1 MMLENNENVPENDK
15 EFNLEKTV
23 NKEQTSSSKAQDEQ
37 PNMPKIEEKEVAEG
51 KESTVSLPEKTD
63 YSNLSL
69 EELHQKL
76 EELVKSDAVQKI
88 KDEVNEIKSLFN
100 KKFKTLIDTKK
111 EAFLKEGGNEI
122 DFHFDFPLKNTFF
135 NTIKEYRNKLQKYY
149 NQKEQQRKEN
159 YNKKLELVEELK
171 SILATVESNQVYP
184 ELKKIQDRWREI
196 GHVPFDK
203 SEDLWRTFRF
213 HEQKVYD
220 FLHLNS
226 DFRNLDY
233 KHNLEKKTKMV
244 ERAEELAKEEDV
256 NKAFK
261 ELQILHRIWKEDV
274 GPVAREYRE
283 EIWERF
289 SNATKIIHDKRRA
302 ILSELEKRYEENIP
316 KKEEVIR
323 KINALADGNINTHN
337 QWQEKIKELE
347 ALREEFF
354 KIGKVTQ
361 EKSEELWQALRE
373 ATRNFNQAKNKF
385 YKSIKDVHHENLEK
399 KKALVAKAEELKDSD
414 DLEHATEVFKKI
426 QAEWKTIGHIPRKYS
441 DKLWNEFRGACNHFF
456 DRLHAVQDEENKELL
471 EVFNKKKEY
480 LEKIK
485 EEIKDNA
492 EISLDKVKEYIK
504 EWKELGRVPQ
514 KMRFIESKFNKL
526 IDKLFSKLDMDKS
539 EAIMQ
544 RFNNTIE
551 THLEDKN
558 YRKIDN
564 EALFIRK
571 KIDEIQREIKLLEN
585 NLGFFKNTPKDNPMV
600 KNVYNSIDKHK
611 EDLKI
616 WKEKLKYLKSLD
628 Y

>member
-1 MMLENNENVPENDK
+1 MLENNENVPENENEKLK
-15 EFNLEKTV
+15 EVV
-23 NKEQTSSSKAQDEQ
+23 NQEQTSIS
-37 PNMPKIEEKEVAEG
+37 EEKQTQDILDSEKLAE
-51 KESTVSLPEKTD
+51 KPVEKID
-63 YSNLSL
+63 YSTFSL
-69 EELHQKL
+69 EELQQKL
-76 EELVKSDAVQKI
+76 EELLKSEAVQKI
-88 KDEVNEIKSLFN
+88 KDEVSEIKDVFN
-100 KKFKTLIDTKK
+100 KKFKALIEKKK
-111 EAFLKEGGNEI
+111 EEFLKEGGNEI
-122 DFHFDFPLKNTFF
+122 DFHYDFPLKNKFF
-135 NTIKEYRNKLQKYY
+135 GLIKDYRNKLQEYY
-149 NQKEQQRKEN
+149 NQKEIQRKEN
-159 YNKKLELVEELK
+159 YKKKLTIIEELK

-184 ELKKIQDRWREI
+184 ELKKIQQRWKEI
-196 GHVPFDK
+196 GPVPFDK
-203 SEDLWRTFRF
+203 SEDLWQTFRF

-244 ERAEELAKEEDV
+244 ERAEELSQEEDV

-261 ELQILHRIWKEDV
+261 ELQILHRIWKEEV

-289 SNATKIIHDKRRA
+289 SKATKIIHDKRRA

-323 KINALADGNINTHN
+323 KINALLDNEITSHN

-347 ALREEFF
+347 TLREEFF
-354 KIGKVTQ
+354 KIGKVTK

-385 YKSIKDVHHENLEK
+385 YKSIKNVHHQNLEK
-399 KKALVAKAEELKDSD
+399 KRALVEKAQEFKNSD
-414 DLEHATEVFKKI
+414 DFEHATEVYKKI

-441 DKLWNEFRGACNHFF
+441 DKLWNEFREACNHFF
-456 DRLHAVQDEENKELL
+456 DRLHAVQDEENKELIA
-471 EVFNKKKEY
+471 VFNKKKEY

-485 EEIKDNA
+485 EEIKENA

-504 EWKELGRVPQ
+504 EWKDLGRVPQ

-526 IDKLFSKLDMDKS
+526 IDRLFSKLDMDKT

-544 RFNNTIE
+544 RFKNNIE
-551 THLEDKN
+551 TYLDEKN

-571 KIDEIQREIKLLEN
+571 KIDEVQREIKLLEN
-585 NLGFFKNTPKDNPMV
+585 NLGFFKNASKDNPMV
-600 KNVYNSIDKHK
+600 KNVYKSIEKHN
-611 EDLKI
+611 EDLNI
-616 WKEKLKYLKSLD
+616 LKEKLKYIKSLK

>member
-1 MMLENNENVPENDK
+1 MLENNENLQVNENEATNNETAKNEILSNEKIVENNEPEVLNPEN
-15 EFNLEKTV
+15 
-23 NKEQTSSSKAQDEQ
+23 
-37 PNMPKIEEKEVAEG
+37 I
-51 KESTVSLPEKTD
+51 EKTD
-63 YSNLSL
+63 YTTFTL
-69 EELHQKL
+69 EELYQKFDTL
-76 EELVKSDAVQKI
+76 LKSDAIQKV
-88 KDEVNEIKSLFN
+88 KDEANEIKDQFN
-100 KKFKTLIDTKK
+100 KKFKKLIEEKK
-111 EAFLKEGGNEI
+111 QEFIKEGGNEI
-122 DFHFDFPLKNTFF
+122 DFHFDFPLKNKFF
-135 NTIKEYRNKLQKYY
+135 NLVKDFRNKLQNYY
-149 NQKEQQRKEN
+149 NQKEEERKTN
-159 YNKKLELVEELK
+159 YTKKLGLIEELK
-171 SILATVESNQVYP
+171 SILATVEANQVYP
-184 ELKKIQDRWREI
+184 ELKKIQERWKKI
-196 GHVPFDK
+196 GSVPFDK

-226 DFRNLDY
+226 DFRDLDY

-244 ERAEELAKEEDV
+244 ERAEELAQEPDV

-261 ELQILHRIWKEDV
+261 ELQILHRIWKEEV

-289 SNATKIIHDKRRA
+289 SNATKTIHDKRRK
-302 ILSELEKRYEENIP
+302 ILSELEKKYEENIP

-323 KINALADGNINTHN
+323 KINTLVDENITSHN

-354 KIGKVTQ
+354 KIGKVTK

-373 ATRNFNQAKNKF
+373 ATRNFNQEKNSF

-399 KKALVAKAEELKDSD
+399 KKALVAKAQELKDSE
-414 DLEHATEVFKKI
+414 DLKHATEIFKKI

-485 EEIKDNA
+485 EEVKENA
-492 EISLDKVKEYIK
+492 EISLDKVKEYIN
-504 EWKELGRVPQ
+504 EWKELGRVPE

-526 IDKLFSKLDMDKS
+526 IDKLFSKLDMDKT
-539 EAIMQ
+539 EAVMQ
-544 RFNNTIE
+544 RFKNTIE
-551 THLEDKN
+551 NYIEDKN
-558 YRKIDN
+558 FRKIDN

-585 NLGFFKNTPKDNPMV
+585 NLGFFQNSSKDNPMV
-600 KNVYNSIDKHK
+600 KNVYKNIEKYK

-616 WKEKLKYLKSLD
+616 WKEKLKYIKSLD

>member
-1 MMLENNENVPENDK
+1 MMLENNENLQVNENEATNNETAKNEILSNEKIVENNEPEVLNPEN
-15 EFNLEKTV
+15 
-23 NKEQTSSSKAQDEQ
+23 
-37 PNMPKIEEKEVAEG
+37 I
-51 KESTVSLPEKTD
+51 EKTD
-63 YSNLSL
+63 YTTFTL
-69 EELHQKL
+69 EELYQKFDTL
-76 EELVKSDAVQKI
+76 LKSDAIQKV
-88 KDEVNEIKSLFN
+88 KDEANEIKDQFN
-100 KKFKTLIDTKK
+100 KKFKKLIEEKK
-111 EAFLKEGGNEI
+111 QEFIKEGGNEI
-122 DFHFDFPLKNTFF
+122 DFHFDFPLKNKFF
-135 NTIKEYRNKLQKYY
+135 NLVKDFRNKLQNYY
-149 NQKEQQRKEN
+149 NQKEEERKTN
-159 YNKKLELVEELK
+159 YTKKLGLIEELK
-171 SILATVESNQVYP
+171 SILATVEANQVYP
-184 ELKKIQDRWREI
+184 ELKKIQERWKKI
-196 GHVPFDK
+196 GSVPFDK

-226 DFRNLDY
+226 DFRDLDY

-244 ERAEELAKEEDV
+244 ERAEELAQEPDV

-261 ELQILHRIWKEDV
+261 ELQILHRIWKEEV

-289 SNATKIIHDKRRA
+289 SNATKTIHDKRRK
-302 ILSELEKRYEENIP
+302 ILSELEKKYEENIP

-323 KINALADGNINTHN
+323 KINTLVDENITSHN

-354 KIGKVTQ
+354 KIGKVTK

-373 ATRNFNQAKNKF
+373 ATRNFNQEKNSF

-399 KKALVAKAEELKDSD
+399 KKALVAKAQELKDSE
-414 DLEHATEVFKKI
+414 DLKHATEIFKKI

-485 EEIKDNA
+485 EEVKENA
-492 EISLDKVKEYIK
+492 EISLDKVKEYIN
-504 EWKELGRVPQ
+504 EWKELGRVPE

-526 IDKLFSKLDMDKS
+526 IDKLFSKLDMDKT
-539 EAIMQ
+539 EAVMQ
-544 RFNNTIE
+544 RFKNTIE
-551 THLEDKN
+551 NYIEDKN
-558 YRKIDN
+558 FRKIDN

-585 NLGFFKNTPKDNPMV
+585 NLGFFQNSSKDNPMV
-600 KNVYNSIDKHK
+600 KNVYKNIEKYK

-616 WKEKLKYLKSLD
+616 WKEKLKYIKSLD

>member
-1 MMLENNENVPENDK
+1 MLENTDNAPENENEETTNEVVENNATPESEQKKQDTENKK
-15 EFNLEKTV
+15 ED
-23 NKEQTSSSKAQDEQ
+23 A
-37 PNMPKIEEKEVAEG
+37 VAEAN
-51 KESTVSLPEKTD
+51 EKID
-63 YSNLSL
+63 YTTFSL

-76 EELVKSDAVQKI
+76 EELLKSEAIQSIKEEANAI
-88 KDEVNEIKSLFN
+88 KDAFN
-100 KKFKTLIDTKK
+100 KKFKTLIEEKK
-111 EAFLKEGGNEI
+111 QEFIKQGGNEI
-122 DFHFDFPLKNTFF
+122 DFHFDFPLKNKFF
-135 NTIKEYRNKLQKYY
+135 NLVRDYRNKLQEYY
-149 NQKEQQRKEN
+149 NQKEIQRKEN
-159 YNKKLELVEELK
+159 YKKKLALIEELK

-184 ELKKIQDRWREI
+184 ELKKIQNKWREI
-196 GHVPFDK
+196 GAVPFDK

-213 HEQKVYD
+213 HEQKIYD

-226 DFRNLDY
+226 DFRDLDY

-244 ERAEELAKEEDV
+244 ERAEELAQEPDV

-261 ELQILHRIWKEDV
+261 ELQILHRIWKEEV

-323 KINALADGNINTHN
+323 KINALVDGEITSHN

-354 KIGKVTQ
+354 KIGKVTK

-399 KKALVAKAEELKDSD
+399 KKALVAKAEELKDSED
-414 DLEHATEVFKKI
+414 FEHATEVFKKI

-471 EVFNKKKEY
+471 EVFNKKKAY
-480 LEKIK
+480 LEKVK
-485 EEIKDNA
+485 EEVKDNA
-492 EISLDKVKEYIK
+492 EVSIEKVKEYIK

-526 IDKLFSKLDMDKS
+526 IDKLFSRLDMDKT

-544 RFNNTIE
+544 RFKNTIE
-551 THLEDKN
+551 TYLEDKN

-585 NLGFFKNTPKDNPMV
+585 NLGFFKNASKDNPMV
-600 KNVYNSIDKHK
+600 KNVYKNIEKFK

>member
-1 MMLENNENVPENDK
+1 MLENNENVPVNENESNAQEVVKNETTSK
-15 EFNLEKTV
+15 EEQPIKEQVSENNETEEKT
-23 NKEQTSSSKAQDEQ
+23 
-37 PNMPKIEEKEVAEG
+37 EKPAA
-51 KESTVSLPEKTD
+51 TEKQD
-63 YSNLSL
+63 YSIFSL
-69 EELHQKL
+69 EELYQKF
-76 EELVKSDAVQKI
+76 EELVKSEAIQKI
-88 KDEVNEIKSLFN
+88 KEEANEIKDQFN
-100 KKFKTLIDTKK
+100 KKFRALIEEKK
-111 EAFLKEGGNEI
+111 QEFLNEGGNEI
-122 DFHFDFPLKNTFF
+122 DFHFDFPLKNKFF
-135 NTIKEYRNKLQKYY
+135 NLVKDYRNKLQDYY
-149 NQKEQQRKEN
+149 NQKEEQRKTN
-159 YNKKLELVEELK
+159 YTKKLALIEELK

-184 ELKKIQDRWREI
+184 ELKKIQERWKEI
-196 GHVPFDK
+196 GPVPFDK
-203 SEDLWRTFRF
+203 SEDLWQTFRF

-233 KHNLEKKTKMV
+233 KHNLEKKTKMA
-244 ERAEELAKEEDV
+244 ERAEELAQEPDV

-261 ELQILHRIWKEDV
+261 ELQILHRIWKEEV

-302 ILSELEKRYEENIP
+302 ILSELEKKYEENIP

-323 KINALADGNINTHN
+323 KINALVNEEINSHN
-337 QWQEKIKELE
+337 QWQDKIKELE

-354 KIGKVTQ
+354 KIGKVTK

-373 ATRNFNQAKNKF
+373 ATRNFNQEKNKF
-385 YKSIKDVHHENLEK
+385 YKSIKDVHHQNLEK
-399 KKALVAKAEELKDSD
+399 KKALVAKAQELKDSE

-480 LEKIK
+480 LEKLK
-485 EEIKDNA
+485 EEIKENA
-492 EISLDKVKEYIK
+492 EISLDKVKEYINQ
-504 EWKELGRVPQ
+504 WKELGKVPQ
-514 KMRFIESKFNKL
+514 KMRFIESKFNKI
-526 IDKLFSKLDMDKS
+526 IDKLFSKLDMDKT

-544 RFNNTIE
+544 RFKNTIE
-551 THLEDKN
+551 NYLDDKN

-585 NLGFFKNTPKDNPMV
+585 NLGFFKNASKDNPMV
-600 KNVYNSIDKHK
+600 KNVYKNIEKFK

-616 WKEKLKYLKSLD
+616 WKEKLKYIKSLD

>member
-1 MMLENNENVPENDK
+1 MMLENNENVPVNENESNAQEVVKNETTSK
-15 EFNLEKTV
+15 EEQPIKEQVSENNETEEKT
-23 NKEQTSSSKAQDEQ
+23 
-37 PNMPKIEEKEVAEG
+37 EKPAA
-51 KESTVSLPEKTD
+51 TEKQD
-63 YSNLSL
+63 YSIFSL
-69 EELHQKL
+69 EELYQKF
-76 EELVKSDAVQKI
+76 EELVKSEAIQKI
-88 KDEVNEIKSLFN
+88 KEEANEIKDQFN
-100 KKFKTLIDTKK
+100 KKFRALIEEKK
-111 EAFLKEGGNEI
+111 QEFLNEGGNEI
-122 DFHFDFPLKNTFF
+122 DFHFDFPLKNKFF
-135 NTIKEYRNKLQKYY
+135 NLVKDYRNKLQDYY
-149 NQKEQQRKEN
+149 NQKEEQRKTN
-159 YNKKLELVEELK
+159 YTKKLALIEELK

-184 ELKKIQDRWREI
+184 ELKKIQERWKEI
-196 GHVPFDK
+196 GPVPFDK
-203 SEDLWRTFRF
+203 SEDLWQTFRF

-233 KHNLEKKTKMV
+233 KHNLEKKTKMA
-244 ERAEELAKEEDV
+244 ERAEELAQEPDV

-261 ELQILHRIWKEDV
+261 ELQILHRIWKEEV

-302 ILSELEKRYEENIP
+302 ILSELEKKYEENIP

-323 KINALADGNINTHN
+323 KINALVNEEINSHN
-337 QWQEKIKELE
+337 QWQDKIKELE

-354 KIGKVTQ
+354 KIGKVTK

-373 ATRNFNQAKNKF
+373 ATRNFNQEKNKF
-385 YKSIKDVHHENLEK
+385 YKSIKDVHHQNLEK
-399 KKALVAKAEELKDSD
+399 KKALVAKAQELKDSE

-480 LEKIK
+480 LEKLK
-485 EEIKDNA
+485 EEIKENA
-492 EISLDKVKEYIK
+492 EISLDKVKEYIN

-514 KMRFIESKFNKL
+514 KMRFIESKFNKI
-526 IDKLFSKLDMDKS
+526 IDKLFSKLDMDKT

-544 RFNNTIE
+544 RFKNTIE
-551 THLEDKN
+551 NYLDDKN

-585 NLGFFKNTPKDNPMV
+585 NLGFFKNASKDNPMV
-600 KNVYNSIDKHK
+600 KNVYKNIEKFK

-616 WKEKLKYLKSLD
+616 WKEKLKYIKSLD

>member
-1 MMLENNENVPENDK
+1 MLENNENVPENENEKLK
-15 EFNLEKTV
+15 EVV
-23 NKEQTSSSKAQDEQ
+23 NQEQTSIS
-37 PNMPKIEEKEVAEG
+37 EEKQTQDILDSEKLAE
-51 KESTVSLPEKTD
+51 KPVEKID
-63 YSNLSL
+63 YSTFSL
-69 EELHQKL
+69 EELQQKL
-76 EELVKSDAVQKI
+76 EELLKSEAVQKI
-88 KDEVNEIKSLFN
+88 KEEVSDIKDVFN
-100 KKFKTLIDTKK
+100 KKIKALIEKKK
-111 EAFLKEGGNEI
+111 EEFLKEGGNEI
-122 DFHFDFPLKNTFF
+122 DFHYDFPLKNKFF
-135 NTIKEYRNKLQKYY
+135 GLIKDYRNKLQEYY
-149 NQKEQQRKEN
+149 NQKEIQRKEN
-159 YNKKLELVEELK
+159 YKKKLAIIEELK

-184 ELKKIQDRWREI
+184 ELKKIQQRWREI
-196 GHVPFDK
+196 GPVPFDK
-203 SEDLWRTFRF
+203 SEDLWQTFRF

-244 ERAEELAKEEDV
+244 ERAEELSQEEDV

-261 ELQILHRIWKEDV
+261 ELQILHRIWKEEV

-289 SNATKIIHDKRRA
+289 SKATKIIHDKRRA
-302 ILSELEKRYEENIP
+302 ILSELEKRYEANIP

-323 KINALADGNINTHN
+323 KINALLDNEITSHN

-354 KIGKVTQ
+354 KIGKVTK

-373 ATRNFNQAKNKF
+373 ATRSFNQAKNKF
-385 YKSIKDVHHENLEK
+385 YKSIKNVHHQNLEK
-399 KKALVAKAEELKDSD
+399 KRALVRKAQEFKDSD
-414 DLEHATEVFKKI
+414 DFEHATEVYKKI

-441 DKLWNEFRGACNHFF
+441 DKLWNEFREACNHFF
-456 DRLHAVQDEENKELL
+456 DRLHAVQDEENKELIA
-471 EVFNKKKEY
+471 VFNKKKEY
-480 LEKIK
+480 LEKVK
-485 EEIKDNA
+485 EEIKENA

-504 EWKELGRVPQ
+504 EWKDLGRVPQ

-526 IDKLFSKLDMDKS
+526 IDRLFSKLDMDKT

-544 RFNNTIE
+544 RFKNNIE
-551 THLEDKN
+551 TYLDEKN

-571 KIDEIQREIKLLEN
+571 KIDEVQREIKLLEN
-585 NLGFFKNTPKDNPMV
+585 NLGFFKNASKDNPMV
-600 KNVYNSIDKHK
+600 KNVYKSIEKHN

-616 WKEKLKYLKSLD
+616 LKEKLKYIKSLE